1 MSRSSELSL
10 IFVFLHKNIIN
21 MKYFYWLITI
31 AIILFLGFYTYYY
44 IKEKNI
50 DYGQKTV
57 ICVPVYGQ
65 SYALGEEAIR
75 ITNFDSLRIKYD
87 DRIVTERLDYTYG
100 YFDPTSWMK
109 QYIKRLLHYDKRSF
123 ELSIYG
129 MAESLASKTGE
140 DTIICIF
147 PGGLGMQ
154 PIKNLM
160 KGSSPYNKFLEEITC
175 AYNHAQDK
183 GWKFNVPAICWMQ
196 GESDIADY
204 PETDYKSLFKQMCQD
219 FNTDIKNITHQTNDI
234 RIICYQTNIVTKGKR
249 YKPNNYNGTEA
260 QTSQAQ
266 MELIRDDTLFW
277 ASGPMYPYSFVN
289 ESLHPDGL
297 SQKRFGSLVA
307 EVVLDLLH
315 HKKRFIGVIPIKTEI
330 KDHEVHIHFNVP
342 YPPLCFDT
350 ISVKKVSNY
359 GFNVIRKDHVDI
371 ISEIKLIDDTVI
383 LKCKE
388 SPIGCKIRYAVNGE
402 FWKNGWNIGPRGNL
416 RDSQGDTKNVE
427 IMGKTYTL
435 HNWCYQFDY
444 LLSNSL
450 SIP

>member
-1 MSRSSELSL
+1 MKKTVFKTIIAIL
-10 IFVFLHKNIIN
+10 I
-21 MKYFYWLITI
+21 LIT
-31 AIILFLGFYTYYY
+31 GYYTFIY
-44 IKEKNI
+44 IKEKTT
-50 DYGQKTV
+50 DWGRKVV
-57 ICVPVYGQ
+57 ICIPVYGQ

-87 DRIVTERLDYTYG
+87 GRIVTERLDYAYG
-100 YFDPTSWMK
+100 YYDPTSRLK
-109 QYIKRLLHYDKRSF
+109 QYIKRLFHYDKRSF

-129 MAESLASKTGE
+129 MAESLASKTGK

-154 PIKNLM
+154 PIKNLS

-175 AYNHAQDK
+175 AYSHAQDK

-204 PETDYKSLFKQMCQD
+204 PETDYKSLFKQMYQD

-249 YKPNNYNGTEA
+249 YQPNHFYGTEA
-260 QTSQAQ
+260 HTPQAQ

-289 ESLHPDGL
+289 ESLHPDGI
-297 SQKRFGSLVA
+297 SQKRFGSLVG

-315 HKKRFIGVIPIKTEI
+315 HKKCFIGVVPIKTDI
-330 KDHEVHIHFNVP
+330 KNNDVHIQFNVP
-342 YPPLCFDT
+342 HPPLSFDT
-350 ISVKKVSNY
+350 ISVKKVRNY
-359 GFNVIRKDHVDI
+359 GFNVIRKDNVDI
-371 ISEIKLIDDTVI
+371 ISGINLIGDTVI
-383 LKCKE
+383 ITCKE

-402 FWKNGWNIGPRGNL
+402 YLKNGWNIGPRGNL
-416 RDSQGDTKNVE
+416 RDSNP
-427 IMGKTYTL
+427 L
-435 HNWCYQFDY
+435 HHWCYQFDI
-444 LLSNSL
+444 LCE
-450 SIP
+450 

>member
-1 MSRSSELSL
+1 MKKT
-10 IFVFLHKNIIN
+10 VFKTI
-21 MKYFYWLITI
+21 I
-31 AIILFLGFYTYYY
+31 AILILIIGYYTFLY
-44 IKEKNI
+44 IKERTTDWGHKV
-50 DYGQKTV
+50 V
-57 ICVPVYGQ
+57 ICIPVYGQ

-87 DRIVTERLDYTYG
+87 DRIVTERLDYAYG
-100 YFDPTSWMK
+100 YYDPTSRLK

-129 MAESLASKTGE
+129 MAESLASKTGK

-204 PETDYKSLFKQMCQD
+204 PETDYKSLFKQIYQE
-219 FNTDIKNITHQTNDI
+219 FNTDIKNITHQKNDV

-249 YKPNNYNGTEA
+249 YQPNHFNGTEA
-260 QTSQAQ
+260 QTPQAQ
-266 MELIRDDTLFW
+266 MELIRDDTIFW

-289 ESLHPDGL
+289 ESLHPDGI
-297 SQKRFGSLVA
+297 SQKRFGSLVG

-315 HKKRFIGVIPIKTEI
+315 HEKRFIGVVPIKTDI
-330 KDHEVHIHFNVP
+330 KNNNVNIQFNVP
-342 YPPLCFDT
+342 HPPLCFDT

-359 GFNVIRKDHVDI
+359 GFNVIRRDNIDI
-371 ISEIKLIDDTVI
+371 ISGINLIGDTVI
-383 LKCKE
+383 ITCKE

-402 FWKNGWNIGPRGNL
+402 YWKNGWDIGPRGNL
-416 RDSQGDTKNVE
+416 RDSQGDTMY
-427 IMGKTYTL
+427 IDILGKTYAL
-435 HNWCYQFDY
+435 HNWCFQFDY
-444 LLSNSL
+444 LLSNSF